1 MSSYRIQTAGLRDDV
16 VATVKESKSVPLDA
30 PQTQIEAEKSAIL
43 AEIAAIPPK
52 LTSIKVFAFGDQFPS
67 STSSRNIKLK
77 CYCTEFLCGEKKC
90 FSVISPD
97 IPFA

>member
-16 VATVKESKSVPLDA
+16 VATVKESKSV

-67 STSSRNIKLK
+67 STSSRREISGFIDSKPLI
-77 CYCTEFLCGEKKC
+77 EAEKPVK
-90 FSVISPD
+90 PLTK
-97 IPFA
+97 

>member
-43 AEIAAIPPK
+43 AEIAAMPPK

-67 STSSRNIKLK
+67 STSSRREISGFIDSKPLI
-77 CYCTEFLCGEKKC
+77 EAEKPVK
-90 FSVISPD
+90 PLTK
-97 IPFA
+97 